1 MEGLVGDQGDDGQ
14 GEEGQDERDQGR
26 DPPRPEHPHGLPK
39 PAAWSSAWPAGE
51 RTAAT
56 NALAAAWFL
65 SPLTSSAAGWLGLA
79 AAYTSA
85 GAPCSICVSSA
96 PEPPN
101 V

>member
-65 SPLTSSAAGWLGLA
+65 SPLTMAMKSLAPGLA
-79 AAYTSA
+79 CAGRRMTATLPPAALAS
-85 GAPCSICVSSA
+85 VM
-96 PEPPN
+96 
-101 V
+101 